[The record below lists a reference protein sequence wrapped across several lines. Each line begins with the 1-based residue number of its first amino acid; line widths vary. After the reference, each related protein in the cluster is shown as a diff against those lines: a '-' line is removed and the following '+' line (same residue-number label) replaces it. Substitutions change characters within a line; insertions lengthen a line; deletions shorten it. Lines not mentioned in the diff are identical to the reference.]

1 MFADIVVA
9 FELGVV
15 AAGGVGRGRCIVEER
30 VGIAVVGE
38 VAHRRHCCSSGLDL
52 CIAAGRSDSSAVHCC
67 LCAHD

>member
-52 CIAAGRSDSSAVHCC
+52 CLLRFSTWTLERLRQTSQP
-67 LCAHD
+67 